1 MSTTKTLDR
10 TKLPKNFVI
19 LPIPLPLGKTR
30 KIKTGRLCYHHCK
43 DLLGGWD
50 MLRVLY
56 DTFFEC
62 GNCKQRIDE
71 HMKHQLALEAA
82 ERDERISAAFSDA
95 SSARTKS
102 AISNQQSA
110 IQPRPDS
117 SNLDRPAPMLG
128 WLPTA
133 IGSPGVVSMHMGD
146 MLSLNEES
154 SWGEIARQL
163 IEAKAESR
171 TELQGVVNNIF
182 GNVWKEELANTKP
195 DDIRANIAG
204 KDYFFLDVQTDQG
217 TKREVFDNEE
227 AAESARAMLRAN
239 PELEVGIV
247 LPSFCKPYKRGNI
260 PFLPAAIGSL
270 GHLILGGDV
279 GGNYARWVVIAA
291 LPNMIDAA
299 VIDWGEELD
308 PESIA
313 EIILTNTWSCLAD
326 NKKRRIGKGFVDS
339 HWRTNDVLRACWH
352 VMQLGKS
359 HRMVPTAMIG
369 GTAARGMRTWSYHEI
384 QGYRSKFYKH
394 KAFKQLGY
402 NFREAMNDTFIT
414 CIQRKQRRIWF
425 PAELAQQDRD
435 LDHDQRQ
442 FIEELC
448 NDKMVEDRHGR
459 KMWADPPPGPN
470 HYGAALK
477 NAITGLRFLTR
488 KHHLAREQQKDET
501 QVSDE

>member
-1 MSTTKTLDR
+1 MR
-10 TKLPKNFVI
+10 
-19 LPIPLPLGKTR
+19 
-30 KIKTGRLCYHHCK
+30 
-43 DLLGGWD
+43 
-50 MLRVLY
+50 
-56 DTFFEC
+56 
-62 GNCKQRIDE
+62 
-71 HMKHQLALEAA
+71 QL
-82 ERDERISAAFSDA
+82 
-95 SSARTKS
+95 
-102 AISNQQSA
+102 Q
-110 IQPRPDS
+110 
-117 SNLDRPAPMLG
+117 
-128 WLPTA
+128 TA

-195 DDIRANIAG
+195 DDVRANVAG

-217 TKREVFDNEE
+217 TKREVFDNED
-227 AAESARAMLRAN
+227 AAETARKVLLGAGQV
-239 PELEVGIV
+239 EVGTV

-260 PFLPAAIGSL
+260 PFLPQN
-270 GHLILGGDV
+270 LILGSDV
-279 GGNYARWVVIAA
+279 GGNYARWCVIAVC
-291 LPNMIDAA
+291 PNMIDAA
-299 VIDWGEELD
+299 VIDWGDELD

-313 EIILTNTWSCLAD
+313 EIVLTNTWPCLSD
-326 NKKRRIGKGFVDS
+326 NKQRRIGFGFIDS

-352 VMQLGKS
+352 VLQIGKS
-359 HRMVPTAMIG
+359 HRLIPTAMIG
-369 GTAARGMRTWSYHEI
+369 GTAARGMRVWTFHHI
-384 QGYRSKFYKH
+384 QGYRAKSYRH
-394 KAFKQLGY
+394 TAFKQLGY
-402 NFREAMNDTFIT
+402 NFRESMNDTFIT
-414 CIQRKQRRIWF
+414 CIQKKRRRIWF
-425 PAELAQQDRD
+425 PAELAQCDRD

-488 KHHLAREQQKDET
+488 KHHLAFSGENSTAGGSEAT
-501 QVSDE
+501 EAAVAE